1 MINNKLTMEEH
12 RKKINKVDSGIIKLL
27 AKRRELSREIIRL
40 KNESRSSIRDKDRE
54 KELLTKLVELGK
66 KEGLDS
72 DFITKVFHEIIDD
85 SVKLQNK
92 ISTGKGSK

>member
-1 MINNKLTMEEH
+1 MEEH
-12 RKKINKVDSGIIKLL
+12 RKKINKIDSEIIKLL
-27 AKRRELSREIIRL
+27 AKRRELSREIIQL
-40 KNESRSSIRDKDRE
+40 KNETRSSIRDKDRE

-72 DFITKVFHEIIDD
+72 DFITKVFHEIIND

-92 ISTGKGSK
+92 ILNRERE

>member
-1 MINNKLTMEEH
+1 MEEY
-12 RKKINKVDSGIIKLL
+12 RKKINKVDSEIIKLL

-40 KNESRSSIRDKDRE
+40 KNESQSSIRDKVRE
-54 KELLTKLVELGK
+54 KELLTQLIELGK

-72 DFITKVFHEIIDD
+72 EFVKKVFHEIIDD

-92 ISTGKGSK
+92 ILKQKS

>member
-1 MINNKLTMEEH
+1 MEKY
-12 RKKINKVDSGIIKLL
+12 RKKINKVDSEIIKLL

-40 KNESRSSIRDKDRE
+40 KNEIQSSIRDIARE
-54 KELLTKLVELGK
+54 KELLTQLIELGK

-72 DFITKVFHEIIDD
+72 EFVKKVFHEIIDD

-92 ISTGKGSK
+92 ILKEKS

>member
-1 MINNKLTMEEH
+1 MEKY
-12 RKKINKVDSGIIKLL
+12 RKKINKVDSEIIKLL

-40 KNESRSSIRDKDRE
+40 KNESQSSIRDKVRE
-54 KELLTKLVELGK
+54 KELLTQLIELGK

-72 DFITKVFHEIIDD
+72 EFVKKVFHEIIDD

-92 ISTGKGSK
+92 ILKQKS

>member
-1 MINNKLTMEEH
+1 MEKY
-12 RKKINKVDSGIIKLL
+12 RKKINKVDSEIIKLL

-40 KNESRSSIRDKDRE
+40 KNENQSSIRDKSRE
-54 KELLTKLVELGK
+54 KELLTQLIELGK

-72 DFITKVFHEIIDD
+72 DFVKKVFHEIIDD

-92 ISTGKGSK
+92 ILKQKS